1 MPYVIELLNTDQTMI
16 SQVGG
21 KGTNLGELSRV
32 EGIRVPD
39 GFCITVE
46 AFRSIL
52 EAAPVVKDLM
62 NQLSIL
68 TMEDQDRIKKLSG
81 ALRSTIER
89 ITLPEKL
96 VEEITR
102 ALENFDPTTAFA
114 IRSSATA
121 EDLPNASFAGQQDT
135 YLNIIGRD
143 AILEHIS
150 KCWASLFTERA
161 ITYRIQNN
169 IDHHQV
175 QMAVIV
181 QEMISPEVS
190 GILFT
195 ADPVTSSRKVSSI
208 DAGFGLGEALV
219 SGLVNP
225 DVYKVRRGEVID
237 KKINPKSLAIVPL
250 SEGGTQHRSL
260 PPAQQTMQALTDNQI
275 LELDR
280 IGRKIEAHFG
290 APQDI
295 EWCLADGHFYVVQSR
310 PITTLFPIPVEAD
323 QDNHVYVSVGHQQM
337 MTDAMKPLGLSF
349 FLMTTSAPMVQAGGR
364 LFVDVTQMLVSPAS
378 RPVVLDALGRSDP
391 LIKDA
396 LMTVLDRENF
406 IKIIPAENETSS
418 QPDAETIKPAQ
429 EPQAQPDFDQ
439 SVVSELIHRS
449 QVSLETLKQA
459 IQAKTGPELLDFIQ
473 EDLKELKA
481 LLFDPLSIKVLM
493 AGFNAAKW
501 INDHMAL
508 WLGEKNAADVLSQS
522 VPNNVTSEMGMAL
535 LDVADII
542 RPFPMVIEALHHA
555 NEDDFFESLLELE
568 GGQETL
574 EAVTAFLDRYG
585 MRCPGEIDIT
595 RRRWAERPSAIM
607 PLLLSHI
614 KNFEPGESK
623 RKFEE
628 GLKEALNKEAE
639 IISRL
644 KVLPGGEEK
653 ARETQL
659 RIRLIRD
666 LSGYREYPKYF
677 MISRYFIYK
686 QALLKEAARLVGAG
700 ILQDEEDIF
709 YLSFE
714 ELRKVADTKQLDYET
729 IRKRKIEFQIYEKM
743 TPSRVMTSEGEM
755 ITGAYRRDSLPDNAL
770 MGLPVSS
777 GAVEGRARVIL
788 SMEDADL
795 DEDDILVT
803 TFTDPSWTPLFLSI
817 KGLVTEVGGLMTHGA
832 VIAREYGLP
841 AVVGVVDATKLIKD
855 GQRIRVHG
863 TEGFVEIL

>member
-1 MPYVIELLNTDQTMI
+1 MVPYIIELFNTDKTMI
-16 SQVGG
+16 SLVGG
-21 KGTNLGELSRV
+21 KGANLGELSKL
-32 EGIRVPD
+32 EEIRVPG

-46 AFRSIL
+46 AFNRHV
-52 EAAPVVKDLM
+52 EAAPAINVLLK
-62 NQLSIL
+62 QLSTL
-68 TMEDQDRIKKLSG
+68 TLEDQDRIKELSNT
-81 ALRSTIER
+81 LRSVIEG
-89 ITLPEKL
+89 ITLPEAL
-96 VEEITR
+96 VEDITH
-102 ALENFDPTTAFA
+102 ALKNFEPSTAFA

-121 EDLPNASFAGQQDT
+121 EDLPTASFAGQQDT
-135 YLNIIGRD
+135 YLNVTGKD
-143 AILEHIS
+143 AILEHVS

-161 ITYRIQNN
+161 ITYRIQNS

-195 ADPVTSSRKVSSI
+195 VDPVTSNRKVSSI

-225 DVYKVRRGEVID
+225 DVYKVRSGEIID
-237 KKINPKSLAIVPL
+237 KKINLKKLAIVPL
-250 SEGGTQHRSL
+250 NEGGTQHMSL

-275 LELDR
+275 LELES
-280 IGRKIEAHFG
+280 IGRKIEEHFD

-310 PITTLFPIPVEAD
+310 PITTLFPIPEAAD

-349 FLMTTSAPMVQAGGR
+349 FLMTTSAPMSQAGGR
-364 LFVDVTQMLVSPAS
+364 LFVDVTQMLVSPVS

-396 LMTVLDRENF
+396 LLTVLDRDNF
-406 IKIIPAENETSS
+406 IKIIPADEAPS
-418 QPDAETIKPAQ
+418 QPDAATIKPAQ
-429 EPQAQPDFDQ
+429 EPQAPADFDP
-439 SVVSELIHRS
+439 SVVSDLIHRS
-449 QVSLETLKQA
+449 HTSLETLKQA

-481 LLFDPLSIKVLM
+481 LLFDPLSMKVLM
-493 AGFNAAKW
+493 AGFDASKW
-501 INDHMAL
+501 INDHLEL

-522 VPNNVTSEMGMAL
+522 VPNNITSEMGMAL
-535 LDVADII
+535 LDVADVI
-542 RPFPMVIEALHHA
+542 RPFQMVIETLHHA
-555 NEDDFFESLLELE
+555 KEDDFFESLLGLE
-568 GGQETL
+568 GGQEAM
-574 EAVTAFLDRYG
+574 EAISAFLDRYG

-595 RRRWAERPSAIM
+595 RRRWAERPSAIVSV
-607 PLLLSHI
+607 LLSHI
-614 KNFEPGESK
+614 KNFEVGESK
-623 RKFEE
+623 RKFED
-628 GLKEALNKEAE
+628 GLKEALNNEAE
-639 IISRL
+639 ILSRL
-644 KVLPGGEEK
+644 RALPDGEDK

-666 LSGYREYPKYF
+666 LSGYREYPKYG

-686 QALLKEAARLVGAG
+686 QALLIEAARLVGEG
-700 ILQDEEDIF
+700 ILQDKEDIF

-714 ELRKVADTKQLDYET
+714 SLQEVVRTKQLDYEI
-729 IRKRKIEFQIYEKM
+729 IRKRKIEFQTYETLK
-743 TPSRVMTSEGEM
+743 PSRVMTSEGEM
-755 ITGAYRRDSLPDNAL
+755 IAGAYRRDSLPDNAL
-770 MGLPVSS
+770 LGLPVSS
-777 GAVEGRARVIL
+777 GIVEGRARVIL
-788 SMEDADL
+788 NMEEADL
-795 DEDDILVT
+795 EEDDILVT

-841 AVVGVVDATKLIKD
+841 AVVGVVDATLLIKD
-855 GQRIRVHG
+855 GQRIRVNG
-863 TEGFVEIL
+863 TEGIVEIL

>member
-1 MPYVIELLNTDQTMI
+1 MPYVIELLNTDRTMI
-16 SQVGG
+16 SLVGG
-21 KGTNLGELSRV
+21 KGANLGELSKL
-32 EGIRVPD
+32 EGIRIPN

-46 AFRSIL
+46 AFNRIMETASAI
-52 EAAPVVKDLM
+52 KDLM
-62 NQLSIL
+62 NQLSTL
-68 TMEDQDRIKKLSG
+68 TLEDQDRIKELSSS
-81 ALRSTIER
+81 LRSVIEG
-89 ITLPEKL
+89 IPLPEAQ
-96 VEEITR
+96 VEEITL
-102 ALENFDPTTAFA
+102 ALNSFEPGTAFA

-121 EDLPNASFAGQQDT
+121 EDLPTASFAGQQDT
-135 YLNIIGRD
+135 YLNVTGKD

-161 ITYRIQNN
+161 ITYRILNS

-195 ADPVTSSRKVSSI
+195 VDPVTSNRKVSSI

-225 DVYKVRRGEVID
+225 DVYKVRSGEIID
-237 KKINPKSLAIVPL
+237 KKINLKKLAIVPL
-250 SEGGTQHRSL
+250 NEGGTQHMSL

-275 LELDR
+275 LELES
-280 IGRKIEAHFG
+280 IGRKIEEHFD

-310 PITTLFPIPVEAD
+310 PITTLFPIPDAAD

-349 FLMTTSAPMVQAGGR
+349 FLMTTSAPMAQAGGR
-364 LFVDVTQMLVSPAS
+364 LFVDVTQMLVSPVS

-396 LMTVLDRENF
+396 LLTVLDRENF
-406 IKIIPAENETSS
+406 IKIIPADEAPS
-418 QPDAETIKPAQ
+418 QPDTATVKPAQ
-429 EPQAQPDFDQ
+429 EPQAPADFDP
-439 SVVSELIHRS
+439 SVVSDLIHRS
-449 QVSLETLKQA
+449 QASLETLKQD

-473 EDLKELKA
+473 ADLKELKA
-481 LLFDPLSIKVLM
+481 LLFDPLSMKVLM
-493 AGFNAAKW
+493 AGFDASKW
-501 INDHMAL
+501 INDHLEL

-535 LDVADII
+535 LDVADIL
-542 RPFPMVIEALHHA
+542 RPFPIVIEALHHA
-555 NEDDFFESLLELE
+555 KEDDFFEALFGLE
-568 GGQETL
+568 GGQEAM
-574 EAVTAFLDRYG
+574 EAISAFLDRYG

-595 RRRWAERPSAIM
+595 RRRWAERPSAIVSV
-607 PLLLSHI
+607 LLSHI
-614 KNFEPGESK
+614 KNFEVGESK
-623 RKFEE
+623 RKFED

-639 IISRL
+639 ILSRL
-644 KVLPGGEEK
+644 RSLPDGEDK

-666 LSGYREYPKYF
+666 LSGYREYPKYG

-686 QALLKEAARLVGAG
+686 QALLIEAARLVGEG
-700 ILQDEEDIF
+700 ILQDNEDIF

-714 ELRKVADTKQLDYET
+714 SLQEVVRTKQLDYEI
-729 IRKRKIEFQIYEKM
+729 IRKRKIEFQTYEKLK
-743 TPSRVMTSEGEM
+743 PFRVMTSEGEM
-755 ITGAYRRDSLPDNAL
+755 IAGAYKRDSLPDNAL
-770 MGLPVSS
+770 LGLPVSS
-777 GAVEGRARVIL
+777 GIVEGRARVIL
-788 SMEDADL
+788 NMEEADL
-795 DEDDILVT
+795 EEDDILVT

-841 AVVGVVDATKLIKD
+841 AVVGVVDATRLIKD
-855 GQRIRVHG
+855 GQRIRVNG
-863 TEGFVEIL
+863 TEGVVEIL